1 MSDMSASMAMHKTL
15 QKVFHTPFDARF
27 AALFILLYSTA
38 MEACITYLH
47 LPGLIRY
54 LNDVVLVA
62 CLCGVQGR
70 FFPVLRMQRAMPLW
84 YVTCALFLF
93 DLFTSAI
100 NLVSPMLVLWA
111 IRNTFRGVA
120 YLFCII
126 TVLRSEDI
134 PRLMHILLW
143 LQVPNLALASY
154 EYLVT
159 SGGNPDYV
167 HGLFA
172 NGAGTNTFG
181 ALLLAYY
188 LNAYLNRRANI
199 LSLGFVMVS
208 TVMIAAMAEEKTFF
222 LYFIVIVAVS
232 LLISRWSLK
241 TVLLIAL
248 LGVAGSV
255 VIGWISRVQPDMLS
269 FFTDTDTSMNYLT
282 STWSDSY
289 GIPRIGAFTF
299 IASRFFHHDF
309 TTSLFGLGFGNTE
322 HSQFSFMDS
331 EFYHRYGQLMYR
343 SFTHQWTFLETG
355 YIGFVLFVC
364 LFAMALICLAR
375 RRWEFRDCDR
385 TLNLTAICM
394 CFVCI
399 ISMWSNA
406 TLKLDASYI
415 PYFGVALGFLVSTNQ
430 LCSPWMDRRNQ

>member
-84 YVTCALFLF
+84 YVTCAMFLF

-111 IRNTFRGVA
+111 VRNTFRGIA
-120 YLFCII
+120 YLFCVV
-126 TVLRSEDI
+126 TVLRVEDI
-134 PRLMHILLW
+134 PGLMRVLLW
-143 LQVPNLALASY
+143 LQVPNLMLATF

-181 ALLLAYY
+181 ALLLAYH

-199 LSLGFVMVS
+199 LSLSFVMVS
-208 TVMIAAMAEEKTFF
+208 TIMIAAMAEEKTFF

-232 LLISRWSLK
+232 VLVSRWSLK
-241 TVLLIAL
+241 TILVVAF
-248 LGVAGSV
+248 LGVGGSV
-255 VIGWISRVQPDMLS
+255 VIGWINQVQPGMLS
-269 FFTDTDTSMNYLT
+269 FFTSTDVGMNYLT

-299 IASRFFHHDF
+299 IASIFFHHDF
-309 TTSLFGLGFGNTE
+309 VISLFGFGFGSAE

-331 EFYHRYGQLMYR
+331 EFYRRYEHLMYR

-355 YIGFVLFVC
+355 YIGFALLVC
-364 LFAMALICLAR
+364 LFIVALICLCR

-394 CFVCI
+394 CLVCI

-406 TLKLDASYI
+406 TLKLDAAYI
-415 PYFGVALGFLVSTNQ
+415 PYFGVALGFLVSISQVRN
-430 LCSPWMDRRNQ
+430 PWIERRNR

>member
-1 MSDMSASMAMHKTL
+1 MTTTIATHKAI
-15 QKVFHTPFDARF
+15 QKVLHTPFDARF
-27 AALFILLYSTA
+27 AALFILLYSTV

-54 LNDVVLVA
+54 VNDVVLVA

-70 FFPVLRMQRAMPLW
+70 FFSVLRMQKAMPLW
-84 YVTCALFLF
+84 YATCALFLF
-93 DLFTSAI
+93 DIFTSVV

-111 IRNTFRGVA
+111 IRNTFRGIA
-120 YLFCII
+120 YLFCVIA
-126 TVLRSEDI
+126 VLRSEDI
-134 PRLMHILLW
+134 PRLMRVLLW
-143 LQVPNLALASY
+143 LQIPNLILASY

-172 NGAGTNTFG
+172 NGAGTNTFS
-181 ALLLAYY
+181 ALLLTYWLNSY
-188 LNAYLNRRANI
+188 LNHRANL
-199 LSLGFVMVS
+199 LSIGFVMVS
-208 TVMIAAMAEEKTFF
+208 TIMIAAMAEEKTFF
-222 LYFIVIVAVS
+222 LYFIVIVVVS
-232 LLISRWSLK
+232 VLISRWSLK
-241 TVLLIAL
+241 TVFIIVL
-248 LGVAGSV
+248 LGTAGSAA
-255 VIGWISRVQPDMLS
+255 IGWINQVQPDMLS
-269 FFTDTDTSMNYLT
+269 FFTDTDTAMNYLT

-309 TTSLFGLGFGNTE
+309 MMSLFGFGFGSTE

-331 EFYHRYGQLMYR
+331 EFYRRYEHLMYR

-355 YIGFVLFVC
+355 YIGFILLVALFVV
-364 LFAMALICLAR
+364 ALICLVR
-375 RRWEFRDCDR
+375 RRLEFRDCDR

-394 CFVCI
+394 CLVCI

-406 TLKLDASYI
+406 TLKLDATYI
-415 PYFGVALGFLVSTNQ
+415 PCFGVALGFLVNENQ
-430 LCSPWMDRRNQ
+430 KINPWRIRRIR